1 MQQIRAWDDGVE
13 ELSNR
18 LWAVCQWVEGVEMFS
33 RERTVFPLEE
43 APPIPTTSV
52 FTTICGFAR
61 ALSLA
66 VDTYFARG
74 FFSTEIVI
82 FNRRRIEQQN
92 GIEHA
97 THNTMSEP
105 INANPTVLDANA
117 LPTRQPDKLEP
128 ALSSQLQGLLSL
140 AIADATT
147 DDDAGSVAPSLVS
160 DDEQEDPFDA
170 QEIFDLIA
178 HISDPEH
185 PLTLGQLAV
194 VNLADIKVL
203 DSGNKDEMGEVLI
216 KITPTI
222 THCSLAT
229 LIGLGI
235 RVRLERCL
243 PVRFRITILLKEGSH
258 QSENQVN
265 KQLNDKERVAAACE
279 NDQLLNVISKMLAT
293 CK

>member
-1 MQQIRAWDDGVE
+1 MAT
-13 ELSNR
+13 N
-18 LWAVCQWVEGVEMFS
+18 
-33 RERTVFPLEE
+33 
-43 APPIPTTSV
+43 SV
-52 FTTICGFAR
+52 FILIPMLGWYLLENGRSDKEIT
-61 ALSLA
+61 
-66 VDTYFARG
+66 
-74 FFSTEIVI
+74 STD
-82 FNRRRIEQQN
+82 N
-92 GIEHA
+92 
-97 THNTMSEP
+97 HNQHQRMAEP
-105 INANPTVLDANA
+105 INANPTVLDETS
-117 LPTRQPDKLEP
+117 LPTRAVDKKER
-128 ALSSQLQGLLSL
+128 ALSSNLQELLSL
-140 AIADATT
+140 AIDESDTESVSTTLPDEEYEDAI
-147 DDDAGSVAPSLVS
+147 DP
-160 DDEQEDPFDA
+160 QEV
-170 QEIFDLIA
+170 FDLIA

-194 VNLADIKVL
+194 VNLSDIKVI
-203 DSGNKDEMGEVLI
+203 DSGNKDEMAEVVI